1 MAQIHLPEQ
10 WTTCF
15 VHPVAPESAVPAFAV
30 LSDVEFETNAFI
42 TSVKLFAARG
52 GPAGSW
58 NLSMDL
64 ESVEDYVSQLGTAR
78 AAGRKIVTWGGTTFF
93 SLLQHYDLSPPL
105 REQIGLVV
113 REQVDLKESVFVAA
127 GSTASG
133 DLERFLAGAISAPP
147 DHQYFPYAAWCSGVR
162 SQQIKAVNFS
172 VDSMKWL
179 STVWREVAGQYTES
193 TGCANVGTLCSET
206 GVSRAFGHPVP
217 VARRMSE
224 DLQDKI
230 ETFI

>member
-1 MAQIHLPEQ
+1 METDRVPEQ

-15 VHPVAPESAVPAFAV
+15 IHPVAPGSAVPAFAV
-30 LSDVEFETNAFI
+30 LSDLDFETDAFI
-42 TSVKLFAARG
+42 TRVKLFAARG

-64 ESVEDYVSQLGTAR
+64 ESVENYVTQLWESR
-78 AAGRKIVTWGGTTFF
+78 SRGRKIVTWGGSDFF
-93 SLLQHYDLSPPL
+93 SLLQNYDLGAPL
-105 REQIGLVV
+105 RERVGSLV

-147 DHQYFPYAAWCSGVR
+147 ELKYFPYAEWCSGVR
-162 SQQIKAVNFS
+162 SQQIKAINFS

-179 STVWREVAGQYTES
+179 STVWREVAGQYTET
-193 TGCANVGTLCSET
+193 TGCADVGTLCSET